1 MYLKKLKI
9 GDVELENNILLAPMA
24 GITDLPFRKIAKKFG
39 PGLVYTEM
47 VSSKAI
53 FHNDEKTKKLLNINE
68 EKRPIAVQIFG
79 SDIESM
85 VYAAKY
91 VEPIADII
99 DINMGCPAPK
109 VVKNGDGS
117 KLLLNLDLAE
127 DIVRAVVKTVKKP
140 VTVKLRKGWNNSNI
154 VAVEAAKRF
163 EKAGAKAIT
172 IHGRTREDY
181 YSGVCDLDIIKQV
194 KEAVSIP
201 VIGNGDVKDIK
212 SAQKMFD
219 YTGVDAIMIG
229 RASLGN
235 PWIFKEI
242 IEGLGNGDGSLFQQK
257 LPTNQERLKAILE
270 HLELMIKE
278 KGEYVAIR
286 EMRKHISGYT
296 KNLPNSSKFR
306 EEMNKIENKDELI
319 NYITE
324 YLNS

>member
-1 MYLKKLKI
+1 MYIKKLKI
-9 GDVELENNILLAPMA
+9 GDIELENNILLAPMA
-24 GITDLPFRKIAKKFG
+24 GITDLPFRIMAKKHG
-39 PGLVYTEM
+39 AGLVCTEM
-47 VSSKAI
+47 VSAKAI
-53 FHNDEKTKKLLNINE
+53 FHNDEKTKKLLNME
-68 EKRPIAVQIFG
+68 GEKRPIAVQIFG
-79 SDIESM
+79 SDVESM

-91 VEPIADII
+91 VESIADII

-117 KLLLNLDLAE
+117 KLLLDLDLAE
-127 DIVRAVVKTVKKP
+127 EIVRAVVAAVNKP
-140 VTVKLRKGWNNSNI
+140 VTVKLRKGWNNNNI

-172 IHGRTREDY
+172 IHGRTREEY
-181 YSGVCDLDIIKQV
+181 YSGTCDLDIIKAV

-201 VIGNGDVKDIK
+201 VIGNGDVKDVK
-212 SAQKMFD
+212 SAKKMFE
-219 YTGVDAIMIG
+219 YTGVDGIMIG

-235 PWIFKEI
+235 PWIFKNI
-242 IEGLGNGDGSLFQQK
+242 INELEDYV
-257 LPTNQERLKAILE
+257 PTNEERLNTILE
-270 HLELMIKE
+270 HLELMVKE

-306 EEMNKIENKDELI
+306 EEMNRIEEREELI

-324 YLNS
+324 YLKL